1 MSALPSA
8 RIVIFSGPTL
18 SAEEARREVPDLAD
32 ASWRPPVAQGDL
44 YLAARER
51 PWGIG
56 IIDGYF
62 DRLASVWHKEILWA
76 LDQGVHV
83 FGAASLGALRAVEC
97 APFGMVGVGEIYAA
111 FASGELSDDDEVT
124 VFHGPAAT
132 GYAAGSEAMV
142 NLRTTFAA
150 AAAAGVIDEATRGA
164 LVAIAKALLY
174 PERGAALVLEQ
185 ARRAGLPAPEIEAL
199 VAWLPTGRVDQ
210 KKLDALAML
219 RRMAAVRIE
228 HPGRFEA
235 TFPFQ
240 HTEAWEAGR
249 IAADQRTALAAGDGA
264 EIDPLDEL
272 RLGGLAIGG
281 ENVEDTGRD
290 GAPPPTYGAVQSVA
304 QARVLALSLADRGGF
319 QLDETARE
327 QAVARFRRKHGL
339 TDETS
344 LAAFLAE
351 QRLDASGLAR
361 LAADEARIERVLPL
375 LEPLLDGALRD
386 DLRVRRAYAPLAERA
401 EAKARALAARG
412 LAQPGIADTG
422 LTLPEL
428 WRWFFADRLGRPVP
442 ADPSALSKAARD
454 LGFGGTDQLRRAV
467 VREALFVRG

>member
-1 MSALPSA
+1 MNTSLSGT
-8 RIVIFSGPTL
+8 IVVFSGPTL
-18 SAEEARREVPDLAD
+18 LAEEGRREVPELAD
-32 ASWRPPVAQGDL
+32 AWWRPPVAQGDL

-56 IIDGYF
+56 VIDGYF

-97 APFGMVGVGEIYAA
+97 SPFGMVGVGKIYAA
-111 FASGELSDDDEVT
+111 FSSGELTDDDEVT

-142 NLRTTFAA
+142 NLRATFAA
-150 AAAAGVIDEATRGA
+150 AEAAGVITEPTRGA

-174 PERGAALVLEQ
+174 PERGMALVLEQ
-185 ARRAGLPAPEIEAL
+185 ARRAGLPGSELEAL
-199 VAWLPTGRVDQ
+199 SAWLPTGRVDQ

-219 RRMAAVRIE
+219 RRMAANRTE

-264 EIDPLDEL
+264 EIDPLDEM
-272 RLGGLAIGG
+272 RLGGLS
-281 ENVEDTGRD
+281 
-290 GAPPPTYGAVQSVA
+290 TYTAVQSVA
-304 QARVLALSLADRGGF
+304 QARILALALADRGGLK
-319 QLDETARE
+319 LDESARD
-327 QAVARFRRKHGL
+327 QALARFRRDHGL
-339 TDETS
+339 TEETH

-351 QRLDASGLAR
+351 QRLDASGLDR
-361 LAADEARIERVLPL
+361 LAADQARIERILPL
-375 LEPLLDGALRD
+375 LEPMLDGALRD
-386 DLRVRRAYAPLAERA
+386 DLRIRHAYAPLAERA

-412 LAQPGIADTG
+412 FAQPGIADTG
-422 LTLPEL
+422 LSLSEL
-428 WRWFFADRLGRPVP
+428 WRWFFEERLGRPVP
-442 ADPSALSKAARD
+442 ADPGALERAARD
-454 LGFGGTDQLRRAV
+454 LGFGGTDELRRAV

>member
-1 MSALPSA
+1 MSALPSG

-18 SAEEARREVPDLAD
+18 SADEGRREVPELAD

-56 IIDGYF
+56 IVDGYF

-76 LDQGVHV
+76 LSEGVHV
-83 FGAASLGALRAVEC
+83 FGAASLGALRAMEC
-97 APFGMVGVGEIYAA
+97 APFGMVGVGKIYAA
-111 FASGELSDDDEVT
+111 FASGELTDDDEVT

-142 NLRTTFAA
+142 NLRATFAA
-150 AAAAGVIDEATRGA
+150 AAAAGVIGEPTRGA

-174 PERGAALVLEQ
+174 PERGMALVLEQ
-185 ARRAGLPAPEIEAL
+185 ARRAGLPAFELAAL
-199 VAWLPTGRVDQ
+199 AAWLPTGRVDQ

-219 RRMAAVRIE
+219 SRMAARRVE

-240 HTEAWEAGR
+240 RTEAWEAGR
-249 IAADQRTALAAGDGA
+249 IAADQRTALAAGEGS

-272 RLGGLAIGG
+272 RLGGLALGG
-281 ENVEDTGRD
+281 EETAREGDRPAAQAAQT
-290 GAPPPTYGAVQSVA
+290 AKTAA
-304 QARVLALSLADRGGF
+304 QARVLALALADHGGLRF
-319 QLDETARE
+319 EDSARDH
-327 QAVARFRRKHGL
+327 ALARFRHKHGL
-339 TDETS
+339 DDEER

-351 QRLDASGLAR
+351 QRLDTSDLAR
-361 LAADEARIERVLPL
+361 LASDEARIERVLPL
-375 LEPLLDGALRD
+375 IEPLIDGALRD

-412 LAQPGIADTG
+412 LSQPGVADTG
-422 LTLPEL
+422 LALPDL

-442 ADPSALSKAARD
+442 ADSSALERAARD
-454 LGFGGTDQLRRAV
+454 LGFSGTDQLRRAV

>member
-1 MSALPSA
+1 MSAPIPG
-8 RIVIFSGPTL
+8 RIVIFSGPTI
-18 SAEEARREVPDLAD
+18 SADEGRREVPELAD
-32 ASWRPPVAQGDL
+32 ASWCPPVAQGDF

-56 IIDGYF
+56 IVDGYF

-97 APFGMVGVGEIYAA
+97 APFGMVGVGEIFAA
-111 FASGELSDDDEVT
+111 FARGELSDDDEVT

-142 NLRTTFAA
+142 NLRATFAA
-150 AAAAGVIDEATRGA
+150 AAGAGVIGESTRGL

-174 PERGAALVLEQ
+174 PERGMALVLEQ
-185 ARRAGLPAPEIEAL
+185 ARRAGLPNPELDAL
-199 VAWLPTGRVDQ
+199 AAWLPTGRVDQ

-219 RRMAAVRIE
+219 RRIAAARIE

-240 HTEAWEAGR
+240 RTEAWEAGR
-249 IAADQRTALAAGDGA
+249 IAAEQRIALAAGDA
-264 EIDPLDEL
+264 HEIDPLDEL
-272 RLGGLAIGG
+272 RLGGLTIGG
-281 ENVEDTGRD
+281 EVHS
-290 GAPPPTYGAVQSVA
+290 AA
-304 QARVLALSLADRGGF
+304 QARVLALALADHGGLK
-319 QLDETARE
+319 LDEPGRE
-327 QAVARFRRKHGL
+327 QALARFRRKHAL
-339 TDETS
+339 TDEAD
-344 LAAFLAE
+344 LEAFLAD

-361 LAADEARIERVLPL
+361 LASDEARIEKILPL

-386 DLRVRRAYAPLAERA
+386 DLRVRRAYAPLAARA

-412 LAQPGIADTG
+412 LMQPGIADTG
-422 LTLPEL
+422 LSLPEL

-442 ADPSALSKAARD
+442 ADPDALLKAAYH
-454 LGFGGTDQLRRAV
+454 LGFGGTDELRRAV

>member
-1 MSALPSA
+1 MSI
-8 RIVIFSGPTL
+8 IVFTGPTL
-18 SAEEARREVPDLAD
+18 SAA
-32 ASWRPPVAQGDL
+32 
-44 YLAARER
+44 AAREELDAIYMPPVSQGDVYRACAKR
-51 PWGIG
+51 PEAIA

-62 DRLASVWHKEILWA
+62 ERVPAVWHKEILWA

-111 FASGELSDDDEVT
+111 FARGELSDDDEVT

-132 GYAAGSEAMV
+132 GYATGSEAMV
-142 NLRTTFAA
+142 NLRATFAA
-150 AAAAGVIDEATRGA
+150 AAGAGVIGEATRDA
-164 LVAIAKALLY
+164 LVALAKALLY
-174 PERGAALVLEQ
+174 PERGMALVLEQ
-185 ARRAGLPAPEIEAL
+185 ARRAGLPGPELDAL

-219 RRMAAVRIE
+219 RRMAAARIE

-240 HTEAWEAGR
+240 RTEAWEAGR
-249 IAADQRTALAAGDGA
+249 IAADQRTALAAGDGH

-281 ENVEDTGRD
+281 EVH
-290 GAPPPTYGAVQSVA
+290 AAA
-304 QARVLALSLADRGGF
+304 QARVLALALADHGGLK
-319 QLDETARE
+319 LDESGRE
-327 QAVARFRRKHGL
+327 QALARFRRKHAL
-339 TDETS
+339 TDEAD
-344 LAAFLAE
+344 LQAFLSE
-351 QRLDASGLAR
+351 QRLDSLGLAR

-428 WRWFFADRLGRPVP
+428 WRWFFEDRLGRPVP
-442 ADPSALSKAARD
+442 ADPGALERAARD
-454 LGFGGTDQLRRAV
+454 FGFGGTDELRRAV